1 MVLILIYCK
10 EKTGGGKLGVSETE
24 RVELSWEQSE
34 VKKGPESWG
43 GVTPLN

>member
-1 MVLILIYCK
+1 MVVNLVYLK
-10 EKTGGGKLGVSETE
+10 RE